1 MEVGQIN
8 TDLDALCLSMT
19 EHALGGGRSDKRSP

>member
-8 TDLDALCLSMT
+8 TDLDALCLGMT
-19 EHALGGGRSDKRSP
+19 EHALGGGRSDKH